1 MRKLDAKTWNKLKV
15 LGGHQGA
22 MKINDLAS
30 ELGLEVE
37 DTLAFLRQVFPDG
50 KAAVVYESEGECWVD
65 FCAGSLQYM
74 LPVSPSEWTF
84 LQKLLEK
91 APVNSFEDPSY
102 ENLKK
107 KLHDDSPLNTM
118 MQILSQIDSWDHEF
132 SQEDQKLVSRLD
144 EAVNSHQVLSIKTTD
159 DKTYSVFS
167 CKVLHL
173 EGHLTLIAEDAADHC
188 LMVIPLHKIQSWEPL
203 EKNSTPRVTNF
214 ELEEFIAAVRSMNEK
229 ETRLILKIYNPQAV
243 NLFPD
248 HHFLG
253 KPCMVTN
260 PEGDLIW
267 AAYVEPCHDLFDW
280 VYSLA
285 HHVEILDPTNFKEQ
299 YFSYLEEKMRKI
311 A

>member
-30 ELGLEVE
+30 ELNLEVE

-50 KAAVVYESEGECWVD
+50 KAAVVYEHEGECWVD
-65 FCAGSLQYM
+65 FSAGSLQYM

-91 APVNSFEDPSY
+91 APVSSFEDPSY
-102 ENLKK
+102 EVLKK

-132 SQEDQKLVSRLD
+132 SQEDQKLVTKLD
-144 EAVNSHQVLSIKTTD
+144 EAVANHLILNIKTTD
-159 DKTYSVFS
+159 EKSYSVFS

-173 EGHLTLIAEDAADHC
+173 EGHLTLIAEDATDHC
-188 LMVIPLHKIQSWEPL
+188 LMVIPLHKIHSYEQL
-203 EKNSTPRVTNF
+203 EKSGTPRVTNF
-214 ELEEFIAAVRSMNEK
+214 ELEEFITAVRSMNEK

-285 HHVEILDPTNFKEQ
+285 QHVEILDPTNFKEQ
-299 YFSYLEEKMRKI
+299 YFSYLEDKVRKI

>member
-15 LGGHQGA
+15 LGDKQGA

-30 ELGLEVE
+30 ELQLEVE
-37 DTLAFLRQVFPDG
+37 DTLAFLRQAFPEG
-50 KAAVVYESEGECWVD
+50 KGAVVYEHDGECWVD
-65 FCAGSLQYM
+65 FTAGSLQYM
-74 LPVSPSEWTF
+74 LPVTPGEWTF
-84 LQKLLEK
+84 LQGLLDT
-91 APVNSFEDPSY
+91 APVTSFEDPSY
-102 ENLKK
+102 ELLRK
-107 KLHDDSPLNTM
+107 KLHDDGPLNTM
-118 MQILSQIDSWDHEF
+118 MQILAQIDSWDQDISHT
-132 SQEDQKLVSRLD
+132 DQLLVNALD
-144 EAVNSHQVLSIKTTD
+144 EAVKSHQALTVKTHD
-159 DKTYSVFS
+159 EKHYNIFA

-173 EGHLTLIAEDAADHC
+173 EGQLTLIAEDAGDHC
-188 LMVIPLHKIQSWEPL
+188 LMVIPLMQIQSCEPL
-203 EKNSTPRVTNF
+203 EKNGLPRVTNY
-214 ELEEFIAAVRSMNEK
+214 EIEEFITAVRSMNEK

-267 AAYVEPCHDLFDW
+267 AAYVEPCQDLFDW
-280 VYSLA
+280 VYSLS

-299 YFSYLEEKMRKI
+299 YFSYLEDKMRKI